1 MADAE
6 AGVVGVKETL
16 ANCVAGK
23 EIAIDEID
31 EVTALAELA
40 RDADL
45 DTAAR

>member
-6 AGVVGVKETL
+6 AGVVGVKETP

-23 EIAIDEID
+23 EVVIDEID

-40 RDADL
+40 RDADF
-45 DTAAR
+45 DAAAR